1 LEDNK
6 LKIRYSLL
14 IIVLLIA
21 GIIGGCGMSMFDKS
35 ELTERQC
42 EILESEGFPTEWDE
56 LSRDHQKRIVEI
68 EKRLRHLESKYN
80 KKFCYNKELNCD
92 NIRYG
97 FDEIVVYAEG
107 DNPKINSF
115 MIKEKKGFFG
125 YEDTYDWVLANS
137 KAQKYVEDKLSSVM
151 SDQSYNVYA
160 KILGVDKGKATGI
173 SVTIILD
180 DSDEEHCDELFENIH
195 STVKSDKLIEYIT
208 MYCVD
213 TGSMAEFNEENY
225 DDAYS
230 YEKTRLRYYYSVYN
244 KNIEKPDCEK
254 ERLH

>member
-1 LEDNK
+1 
-6 LKIRYSLL
+6 
-14 IIVLLIA
+14 
-21 GIIGGCGMSMFDKS
+21 MSMFDKS

-42 EILESEGFPTEWDE
+42 EILEAAGLPTEWDK
-56 LSRDHQKRIVEI
+56 LSGIQRTEIVEI
-68 EKRLRHLESKYN
+68 EKRLKHLERKYH
-80 KKFCYNKELNCD
+80 KKFCYNKESNYD
-92 NIRYG
+92 ISYG
-97 FDEIVVYAEG
+97 LGEMVVYAEG
-107 DNPKINSF
+107 DNPKTQSF
-115 MIKEKKGFFG
+115 IIQDKKGLFG
-125 YEDTYDWVLANS
+125 YEDTYDWVLATA
-137 KAQKYVEDKLSSVM
+137 KAQNYVEDKLSSVM

-160 KILGVDKGKATGI
+160 KILGVDKGKATSI

-180 DSDEEHCDELFENIH
+180 DSDEEHSDELFENIY
-195 STVKSDKLIEYIT
+195 SAVKSDKLIEYIT

-225 DDAYS
+225 DDAYN